1 LGSTDLAITS
11 VTVSVEAANKEYGKG
26 DSRFMNLKGTYR
38 GEGVHLADIDAVVQD
53 SLDMFLAAWRSL
65 LFAKYAQ
72 DGMKG
77 TDLKAALDRAAE
89 KTDKVRAYL
98 RKEADGQQHPGDS
111 QG

>member
-1 LGSTDLAITS
+1 MSLFVTGVTIS
-11 VTVSVEAANKEYGKG
+11 VDASEKEYGKG
-26 DSRFMNLKGTYR
+26 EARFMSLKGTYR
-38 GEGVHLADIDAVVQD
+38 GEGVPLADIDAVVQD

-72 DGMKG
+72 GGMKG
-77 TDLKAALDRAAE
+77 TDLKAVLDRAAE

-98 RKEADGQQHPGDS
+98 RKEADGQQHPGDA